1 MENVYLY
8 IIVLFN
14 DNIIFYFE
22 DKSYQIFGKNVKSIL
37 MLDYLK
43 IFKVYEEI
51 SKFLKFMQSFLFNI
65 QF

>member
-37 MLDYLK
+37 MLDYFK
-43 IFKVYEEI
+43 IFKVYERNFEI
-51 SKFLKFMQSFLFNI
+51 S
-65 QF
+65 